1 MAKDIRVS
9 IAYSELWVEITAEEV
24 SYAPDAVHDMMTQ
37 AIRAFS
43 DTITE
48 LRTHGIITSLHDES
62 EYDIEVSLEGEEEEE
77 EEE

>member
-1 MAKDIRVS
+1 MSKDIKVS
-9 IAYSELWVEITAEEV
+9 IAYSELWVEILAEDV

-48 LRTHGIITSLHDES
+48 LREHGVINTLDDDEA
-62 EYDIEVSLEGEEEEE
+62 EYEVEIEDSDEEEE
-77 EEE
+77 

>member
-24 SYAPDAVHDMMTQ
+24 SYAPDAVHDMMSQ

-48 LRTHGIITSLHDES
+48 LRSHGVISTLDDGESDEY
-62 EYDIEVSLEGEEEEE
+62 EIELEEGEEED
-77 EEE
+77 

>member
-9 IAYSELWVEITAEEV
+9 IAYDQLWVEITAEEV

-48 LRTHGIITSLHDES
+48 LRSHGVISTLEDDEA
-62 EYDIEVSLEGEEEEE
+62 EYDVEIEDSEEEEE
-77 EEE
+77 E

>member
-1 MAKDIRVS
+1 MARDIKVS
-9 IAYSELWVEITAEEV
+9 IAYSELWVEILAEDV

-48 LRTHGIITSLHDES
+48 LRSHGVIST
-62 EYDIEVSLEGEEEEE
+62 LEDGEEDEYEIELEEDEEE
-77 EEE
+77 DE

>member
-1 MAKDIRVS
+1 MSKDIKVS
-9 IAYSELWVEITAEEV
+9 IAYDNLWVEILAEEV

-48 LRTHGIITSLHDES
+48 LRSHGVISTLEDGEEDEY
-62 EYDIEVSLEGEEEEE
+62 EIELEEGEDEDE
-77 EEE
+77 

>member
-1 MAKDIRVS
+1 MMSKDIKVS
-9 IAYSELWVEITAEEV
+9 IAYDNLWVEILAEEV

-48 LRTHGIITSLHDES
+48 LRSHGVISTLDDDEES
-62 EYDIEVSLEGEEEEE
+62 EYEIELEDDDEEE
-77 EEE
+77 